1 MPHLC
6 WGSKVS
12 NVGFAQRH
20 EHKHK
25 HKLNGCED
33 VHNAQC
39 KHKDKQYNHLC
50 SSCAYAY
57 VKLESAAVSISISPP
72 SCISISRRCGLE
84 NRQLSILYICACSVM
99 LVLWVSSLP
108 CVVVGF
114 NVNARCKELY
124 RSVLFFQ
131 ELKKQVETVIERE
144 KKLKSELK
152 KKENDLKSELENSKV
167 CSASK
172 VSL

>member
-124 RSVLFFQ
+124 RSKSTGVFCFFRSSRSKWRQ
-131 ELKKQVETVIERE
+131 LLNER
-144 KKLKSELK
+144 K
-152 KKENDLKSELENSKV
+152 N
-167 CSASK
+167 
-172 VSL
+172 

>member
-1 MPHLC
+1 M
-6 WGSKVS
+6 
-12 NVGFAQRH
+12 
-20 EHKHK
+20 
-25 HKLNGCED
+25 
-33 VHNAQC
+33 
-39 KHKDKQYNHLC
+39 
-50 SSCAYAY
+50 
-57 VKLESAAVSISISPP
+57 
-72 SCISISRRCGLE
+72 
-84 NRQLSILYICACSVM
+84 
-99 LVLWVSSLP
+99 
-108 CVVVGF
+108 
-114 NVNARCKELY
+114 Y

>member
-1 MPHLC
+1 MVPHLC

-57 VKLESAAVSISISPP
+57 VKLESAAVSISRNKST
-72 SCISISRRCGLE
+72 
-84 NRQLSILYICACSVM
+84 ILY
-99 LVLWVSSLP
+99 
-108 CVVVGF
+108 F
-114 NVNARCKELY
+114 NIKE
-124 RSVLFFQ
+124 VWTQ
-131 ELKKQVETVIERE
+131 K
-144 KKLKSELK
+144 
-152 KKENDLKSELENSKV
+152 
-167 CSASK
+167 
-172 VSL
+172 